1 MKIIEYEQICTYGLD
16 SYKMGLVI
24 IISDSK
30 IVTRE
35 VLLVSLSLA
44 QVKQQIDWKIINQF
58 SCYFQNWPRN
68 GRSTL
73 IIIHWT

>member
-1 MKIIEYEQICTYGLD
+1 MFDGTRELRGTQRYGVKIIEYEQICTYGLD

-44 QVKQQIDWKIINQF
+44 QVKQQID
-58 SCYFQNWPRN
+58 
-68 GRSTL
+68 
-73 IIIHWT
+73 